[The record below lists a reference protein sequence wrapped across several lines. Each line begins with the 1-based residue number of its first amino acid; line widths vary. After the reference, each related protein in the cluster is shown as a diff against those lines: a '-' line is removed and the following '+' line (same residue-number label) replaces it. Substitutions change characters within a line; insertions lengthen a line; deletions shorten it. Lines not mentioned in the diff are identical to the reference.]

1 MLKHIKHILG
11 VLLAFILGFA
21 VILVAPPYIGGVYY
35 SLCGSHEAEQI
46 WLDRCILRIKIARDI
61 TPDPELKKILDYA
74 ATKYNKIGAW
84 NVMVFPLVAFT
95 DEKVWG
101 CNVPWCPGITIDPEV
116 THYPIAIGAG
126 VIVHES
132 LHDTYLGHD
141 KITPIMERIMRIR

>member
-1 MLKHIKHILG
+1 MLKYILKLFLALILG
-11 VLLAFILGFA
+11 I
-21 VILVAPPYIGGVYY
+21 VIVIIAPPYIGGVYY
-35 SLCGSHEAEQI
+35 SLCGSHEAEQV

-74 ATKYNKIGAW
+74 ATKYNRIGAW
-84 NVMVFPLVAFT
+84 NVMIMPLVCYPF
-95 DEKVWG
+95 EGKVQG

-116 THYPIAIGAG
+116 THYPIAIGAE

-141 KITPIMERIMRIR
+141 KITPIMERIERIR